1 MRTRVKIC
9 GLTRAADVIA
19 AAEAGADALGFVCYE
34 RSPRY
39 VAPEALAAL
48 AGQLPPL
55 ATPVLLFVNAAPAVI
70 ERALAAVPDALLQF
84 HGDETEADC
93 TRWGRPY
100 LRAVRMDAGVDLLDC
115 FARFRSARGLLAD
128 APSAGFGGSGQRF
141 DWGCLPRRRPGALVL
156 AGGLDARCVG
166 EAIARV
172 RPEAV
177 DVSSGVESAPGLKD
191 AGRIREFIA
200 AVRAADDSVNREQ
213 HEPLRSA

>member
-9 GLTRAADVIA
+9 GLTRAADVVA

-39 VAPEALAAL
+39 VMPESLAAL
-48 AGQLPPL
+48 VRQVPPF
-55 ATPVLLFVNAAPAVI
+55 ATPVLLFVNAPAASI
-70 ERALAAVPDALLQF
+70 EAALAAAPDALLQF

-93 TRWGRPY
+93 MRWKRPY
-100 LRAVRMDAGVDLLDC
+100 LRAVRIDAGVDLLDC
-115 FARFRSARGLLAD
+115 FERFASARGLLAD

-141 DWGCLPRRRPGALVL
+141 DWDRLPRRRPGALVL
-156 AGGLDARCVG
+156 AGGLDADCVG
-166 EAIARV
+166 EAMARV

-200 AVRAADDSVNREQ
+200 AVRAADDSLNREQ
-213 HEPLRSA
+213 HEPLRPA